1 MQDDLNPPSVPP
13 VPPGS
18 TPLRELCGAIATALT
33 LSAPATQ
40 RDELTYLRIM
50 RDRARLVLLTC
61 RKILTDREIEAD
73 DRDVMIVVDLL
84 RDQAAQL
91 GDDAYDHAPDP
102 S

>member
-50 RDRARLVLLTC
+50 RDRARLALLPC
-61 RKILTDREIEAD
+61 RKTPPARGIGAEA
-73 DRDVMIVVDLL
+73 RDVMIVAALL
-84 RDQAAQL
+84 RARAARW
-91 GDDAYDHAPDP
+91 GEAPYAP
-102 S
+102 PR